1 MIQGLFDVCNQV
13 FSIFNTNRKPQQ
25 TIRNTL
31 MRPLFGSRVH
41 DFVFHSNSE
50 STAGLVA
57 FYVRES
63 LIKYEPRI
71 TEIRVVAKPD
81 AKRDNVMSVTVRY
94 TIRSTNVDHNLVYP
108 FYLRREQD
116 LLSRVRTLTTAT
128 LTTSSRKRFA

>member
-1 MIQGLFDVCNQV
+1 MAQKSFLGSGLRFPLGVNAVGGVAMSEGSDNIEE
-13 FSIFNTNRKPQQ
+13 SIRIIIGTAVGERV
-25 TIRNTL
+25 

-57 FYVRES
+57 FYVREA

-71 TEIRVVAKPD
+71 TDIRVVAKPD
-81 AKRDNVMSVTVRY
+81 PKRDNVMSVSVRY

-116 LLSRVRTLTTAT
+116 L
-128 LTTSSRKRFA
+128 

>member
-1 MIQGLFDVCNQV
+1 MAQKSFLGSGLRFPLGVNAVGGVAMSEGSDNIEE
-13 FSIFNTNRKPQQ
+13 SIRIIIGTAVGERV
-25 TIRNTL
+25 

-116 LLSRVRTLTTAT
+116 L
-128 LTTSSRKRFA
+128 

>member
-1 MIQGLFDVCNQV
+1 MAQKSFLGSGLRFPLGVNAVGGVAMSEGSDNIEE
-13 FSIFNTNRKPQQ
+13 SIRIIIGTAVGERV
-25 TIRNTL
+25 

-57 FYVRES
+57 FYVREA

-71 TEIRVVAKPD
+71 TDIRVVAKPD
-81 AKRDNVMSVTVRY
+81 AKRDNVMSVSVRY

-116 LLSRVRTLTTAT
+116 L
-128 LTTSSRKRFA
+128 